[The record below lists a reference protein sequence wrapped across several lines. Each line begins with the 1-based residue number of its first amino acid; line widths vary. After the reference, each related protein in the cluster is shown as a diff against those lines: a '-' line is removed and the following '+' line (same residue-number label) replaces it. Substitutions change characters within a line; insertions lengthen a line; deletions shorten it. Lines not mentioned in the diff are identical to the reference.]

1 MSLVE
6 DCTGVRSPDKSQL
19 AVPMRLVVGIATV
32 GRREILT
39 ETLAEIAKQSRLPDA
54 LLAGVTQ
61 KADIDEG
68 ALEALPFPVRVIY
81 CDPGLPAQRNAIVHH
96 AGDADVIVFFD
107 DDFFPD
113 RAYLA
118 NVEVL
123 FRTHP
128 DLVVATGRLLADGI
142 HGAGLS
148 PDHAR
153 RIIAAHRD
161 RAPGEGTVAPRYGA
175 YGCNMAVRLAP
186 VRANGIQFDERLP
199 LYAWQ
204 EDIDFSRQLA
214 AYGKI
219 VEADALTGVHLGTK
233 RGRTSGVRMGYS
245 QIANPIY
252 LIRKGTMS
260 VSFGCTRMTRNLLAN
275 LARAIGN
282 DPYVDRL
289 GRLKGNVLAL
299 GDLARGRLDPGR
311 ILEL

>member
-1 MSLVE
+1 
-6 DCTGVRSPDKSQL
+6 
-19 AVPMRLVVGIATV
+19 MRLVVGIATV

-39 ETLAEIAKQSRLPDA
+39 ETLAEIASQSRLPDG
-54 LLAGVTQ
+54 LVVCVTQ
-61 KADIDEG
+61 KGDLDEG
-68 ALEALPFPVRVIY
+68 AVEGLPFPSCVIHS
-81 CDPGLPAQRNAIVHH
+81 DPGLPIQRNAIMRH

-107 DDFFPD
+107 DDFFPET
-113 RAYLA
+113 AYLA
-118 NVEVL
+118 NVEAL

-128 DLVVATGRLLADGI
+128 DIVVATGKLLADGI
-142 HGAGLS
+142 HGPGLS

-161 RAPGEGTVAPRYGA
+161 KAPEEGTVAPRYGA

-186 VRANGIQFDERLP
+186 VRANGIEFDERLP

-214 AYGKI
+214 AYGEI

-233 RGRTSGVRMGYS
+233 RGRTSGVRIGYS

-260 VSFGCTRMTRNLLAN
+260 LSFGSTRMSKNVLAN
-275 LARAIGN
+275 IGRALGN

-289 GRLKGNVLAL
+289 GRLKGNLLAL
-299 GDLARGRLDPGR
+299 GDFVRGRIDPGR